1 MPKNEGQEKTEK
13 ATQKKLDD
21 SRKKGQVA
29 KSIEIGSFA
38 IFTGGLLLL
47 FLTQK
52 VFSSKISEFSINIFN
67 SLNTLTIS
75 KISVQTFLTSVFVT
89 FFSIVGP
96 FMAVLVAIA
105 MIASFAQ
112 VGFKISPE
120 ALIPKFDKLN
130 PLSGIKNVFFSAKS
144 FVEVVKSLLKL
155 LVVGGFTYL
164 VISDFIVSS
173 TQLPGLSVS
182 EIVNFMLKAAYG
194 LLIKIAIVYAAI
206 AAIDFVYQRYKFN
219 KDMRMTKQEVK
230 EENKQTEGDPLIKSR
245 IKRLQYQRA
254 RSRMMAEVPKADV
267 IITNPTHYAIAIKYN
282 MKQDSAPKVIAKGVD
297 EVAQRIK
304 AIAAEHNVPMHENKE
319 LARALYKT
327 CDIGEHIPSTLFH
340 AVAKILAYVYKLKM
354 NKNGRSIV

>member
-52 VFSSKISEFSINIFN
+52 VFSNQISEFSINIFN

-75 KISVQTFLTSVFVT
+75 KISVQTFLTSVFIT
-89 FFSIVGP
+89 FFAIVGP

-105 MIASFAQ
+105 MITSFVQ

-120 ALIPKFDKLN
+120 ALSPKFDKLN

-144 FVEVVKSLLKL
+144 FAEVVKTLLKL

-164 VISDFIVSS
+164 VISDFIISS
-173 TQLPGLSVS
+173 TQLPGLSVA
-182 EIVNFMLKAAYG
+182 EIVNFMLKAAFG
-194 LLIKIAIVYAAI
+194 LLIKIAMVYAAI

-219 KDMRMTKQEVK
+219 KDMMMTKQEVK

-254 RSRMMAEVPKADV
+254 RNRMMSEVPKADV
-267 IITNPTHYAIAIKYN
+267 IITNPTHYAIAVKYN
-282 MKQDSAPKVIAKGVD
+282 MKQDSAPKVVAKGID

-304 AIAAEHNVPMHENKE
+304 AVAAENNVPMHENRE

-327 CDIGEHIPSTLFH
+327 CDIGEQIPSTLFH
-340 AVAKILAYVYKLKM
+340 AVAKILAYVYKIKM
-354 NKNGRSIV
+354 NNNGRSIV

>member
-120 ALIPKFDKLN
+120 ALIPKFDKL
-130 PLSGIKNVFFSAKS
+130 G
-144 FVEVVKSLLKL
+144 
-155 LVVGGFTYL
+155 
-164 VISDFIVSS
+164 
-173 TQLPGLSVS
+173 
-182 EIVNFMLKAAYG
+182 
-194 LLIKIAIVYAAI
+194 
-206 AAIDFVYQRYKFN
+206 
-219 KDMRMTKQEVK
+219 K
-230 EENKQTEGDPLIKSR
+230 EYTVTD
-245 IKRLQYQRA
+245 
-254 RSRMMAEVPKADV
+254 
-267 IITNPTHYAIAIKYN
+267 
-282 MKQDSAPKVIAKGVD
+282 
-297 EVAQRIK
+297 
-304 AIAAEHNVPMHENKE
+304 
-319 LARALYKT
+319 
-327 CDIGEHIPSTLFH
+327 
-340 AVAKILAYVYKLKM
+340 
-354 NKNGRSIV
+354 